1 MQIISII
8 NQKGGVGKTTT
19 VINLAAGLSQQN
31 KKILVIDLDPQG
43 NATTGLGLSNM
54 ENSTDTIYGVLNGT
68 KEISEVIKK
77 TQFENLDLITSNV
90 DLSGLEVET
99 AEDANRAFI
108 LKLKLTSYLNNSRG
122 LYDYILIDCPPSL
135 SLLTVMALVSSHSL
149 VVPLQTEFFALEG
162 LTQLMKTIERI
173 KVSLNPELMIRGI
186 LLTMYD
192 KRNKLSSQVEKEAR
206 DYFNEKVYSTVIPR
220 NVRLSEA
227 PSHGMP
233 VLIYDKSCPGSK
245 SYFSFTDEFI
255 NQETTIGSACI
266 MDSNKIKKGLGRGLS
281 SLIGE
286 TKVETLKN
294 QLSISDLIPNKYQP
308 RKIFDE
314 DNLNDLTN
322 SIKERGILQPI
333 IVRKSNDDKS
343 KFEIIAGERR
353 WLAAQKAGL
362 HTVPVVITEA
372 DDLKSLEFAI
382 VENVQRHDLNPLEE
396 AQGYK
401 RLIDEFNYDQE
412 KVSKFIGK
420 SRSHITNSL
429 RLLTLPLE
437 VIKLIETQKL
447 TAGHA
452 KILVGLENSSF
463 VANKIVE
470 KKLSVRQAESFVKI
484 FKNKRQK
491 PNNVKDA
498 NIKDLEISVSNKI
511 GLNVLIKNKKN
522 NKGKITFEYKGLD
535 QLNKIIDI
543 IKSNY

>member
-1 MQIISII
+1 
-8 NQKGGVGKTTT
+8 
-19 VINLAAGLSQQN
+19 
-31 KKILVIDLDPQG
+31 
-43 NATTGLGLSNM
+43 
-54 ENSTDTIYGVLNGT
+54 
-68 KEISEVIKK
+68 
-77 TQFENLDLITSNV
+77 
-90 DLSGLEVET
+90 
-99 AEDANRAFI
+99 
-108 LKLKLTSYLNNSRG
+108 
-122 LYDYILIDCPPSL
+122 
-135 SLLTVMALVSSHSL
+135 
-149 VVPLQTEFFALEG
+149 
-162 LTQLMKTIERI
+162 
-173 KVSLNPELMIRGI
+173 
-186 LLTMYD
+186 
-192 KRNKLSSQVEKEAR
+192 
-206 DYFNEKVYSTVIPR
+206 
-220 NVRLSEA
+220 
-227 PSHGMP
+227 
-233 VLIYDKSCPGSK
+233 
-245 SYFSFTDEFI
+245 
-255 NQETTIGSACI
+255 

-286 TKVETLKN
+286 TKIEASKN

-333 IVRKSNDDKS
+333 IVRKSNDDKY

-522 NKGKITFEYKGLD
+522 NKGKITFEYKDLD

>member
-1 MQIISII
+1 
-8 NQKGGVGKTTT
+8 
-19 VINLAAGLSQQN
+19 
-31 KKILVIDLDPQG
+31 
-43 NATTGLGLSNM
+43 
-54 ENSTDTIYGVLNGT
+54 
-68 KEISEVIKK
+68 
-77 TQFENLDLITSNV
+77 
-90 DLSGLEVET
+90 
-99 AEDANRAFI
+99 
-108 LKLKLTSYLNNSRG
+108 
-122 LYDYILIDCPPSL
+122 
-135 SLLTVMALVSSHSL
+135 
-149 VVPLQTEFFALEG
+149 
-162 LTQLMKTIERI
+162 
-173 KVSLNPELMIRGI
+173 
-186 LLTMYD
+186 
-192 KRNKLSSQVEKEAR
+192 
-206 DYFNEKVYSTVIPR
+206 
-220 NVRLSEA
+220 
-227 PSHGMP
+227 
-233 VLIYDKSCPGSK
+233 
-245 SYFSFTDEFI
+245 
-255 NQETTIGSACI
+255 

-286 TKVETLKN
+286 TKVETPKN

-314 DNLNDLTN
+314 DNLNDLTS

-333 IVRKSNDDKS
+333 
-343 KFEIIAGERR
+343 
-353 WLAAQKAGL
+353 LAAQKAGL

-420 SRSHITNSL
+420 SRSHITNFL

-511 GLNVLIKNKKN
+511 GLNVLIKNNKN
-522 NKGKITFEYKGLD
+522 NKGKISFEYKGLD